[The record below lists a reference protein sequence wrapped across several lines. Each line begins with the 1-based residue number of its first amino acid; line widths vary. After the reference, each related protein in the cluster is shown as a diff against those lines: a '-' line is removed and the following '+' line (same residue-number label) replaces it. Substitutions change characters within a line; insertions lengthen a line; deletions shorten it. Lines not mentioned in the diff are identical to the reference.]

1 MTVQEYAESMN
12 YTVQDVLNKCKELGV
27 NVSQKDDLLDD
38 DAIVM
43 LDNTMFSLDEEDD
56 LQIETEEEEIIVDRM
71 MEDNRVNT
79 IAKSDVNKKEKFNK
93 LLDKYPKLDGIHYF
107 EVSADIL
114 QGLKEKI
121 NGSQI
126 KLNGWGG
133 GTFFFAFEENLIPH
147 NPYLEAR
154 YKITVNNNAAESVS
168 IRKMNSLFNAIR
180 NSTQGIL
187 TAFMDSQCFTDD

>member
-12 YTVQDVLNKCKELGV
+12 YTVQDVLNKCKELGIKA
-27 NVSQKDDLLDD
+27 NQKDDLLDD

-93 LLDKYPKLDGIHYF
+93 NKNKQSSESIILKLF
-107 EVSADIL
+107 C
-114 QGLKEKI
+114 
-121 NGSQI
+121 N
-126 KLNGWGG
+126 
-133 GTFFFAFEENLIPH
+133 PH
-147 NPYLEAR
+147 N
-154 YKITVNNNAAESVS
+154 S
-168 IRKMNSLFNAIR
+168 
-180 NSTQGIL
+180 
-187 TAFMDSQCFTDD
+187 